1 MKPKLIFDNES
12 LAYKQLII
20 LGAIIYKVKGNEVT
34 GIDAKGKKIQTVI
47 IKEKWNSKKE
57 INTSA

>member
-47 IKEKWNSKKE
+47 IKEK
-57 INTSA
+57 

>member
-12 LAYKQLII
+12 LAYKQLMI
-20 LGAIIYKVKGNEVT
+20 LGAISYKIKGNEVT

-47 IKEKWNSKKE
+47 IKK
-57 INTSA
+57 IC